1 MKSIFLIVIQYVSCI
16 LAGWHLPETL
26 FMVCAS
32 FMWLAVFNYVLY
44 QIGKTKKQAL
54 VKEKRI
60 VGLMTVSVFSLFG
73 PVICMFAI
81 VMYPLYMLNVQ
92 FGFFSFKKLGSHG
105 YAVKS
110 DNDKMVGLK
119 IFDMQ
124 RNVFDTNEL
133 QGGGSSTS
141 FNHNRN
147 DSSVAPDG
155 FDSLFKSSVSEPEKF
170 HESVS
175 HTRFSIDEVNP
186 ANGLPMI
193 GNVDVSGN
201 SYGIDRHD

>member
-1 MKSIFLIVIQYVSCI
+1 MKSIFLIVIQYVSCV
-16 LAGWHLPETL
+16 LAGWQLPEAL

-32 FMWLAVFNYVLY
+32 LMWLIVFNYAFY
-44 QIGKTKKQAL
+44 QIGKNKKQAL
-54 VKEKRI
+54 GKDKSI
-60 VGLMTVSVFSLFG
+60 VGLMIVSVFSLFG
-73 PVICMFAI
+73 PVFCMFAI
-81 VMYPLYMLNVQ
+81 VMYPLYILNVQ
-92 FGFFSFKKLGSHG
+92 FAFFSLKKIGSHG
-105 YAVKS
+105 YGVKS
-110 DNDKMVGLK
+110 SNGKVVSLK
-119 IFDMQ
+119 SFDMQ
-124 RNVFDTNEL
+124 RDIFDANEL

-147 DSSVAPDG
+147 DFSVAPDG
-155 FDSLFKSSVSEPEKF
+155 FDSSVSEPEWF

-201 SYGIDRHD
+201 PYGIDRHD